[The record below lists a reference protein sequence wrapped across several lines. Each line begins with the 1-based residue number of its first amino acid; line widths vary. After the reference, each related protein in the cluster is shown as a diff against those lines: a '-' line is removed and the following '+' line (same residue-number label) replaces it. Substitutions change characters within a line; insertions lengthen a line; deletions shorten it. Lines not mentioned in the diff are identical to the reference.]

1 MKNIIIVLF
10 RSELNYLIK
19 YDRLRTSSDRI
30 IHLSYNEFENLSE
43 DRQVNLLQNAMP
55 IYEQEHEVLLIEYN
69 RFLEYDN
76 APLLKFSGIRDIIPI
91 SDTGSRLLSSKLN
104 NDFKIAEP
112 LNPSIYRSFTNY
124 RSHIIRNEAGNQ
136 LCSIYKLEV
145 PKEDFITDFKAATLF
160 QLNNQSP
167 GNNDSTLAHLVDFN
181 TTPSF
186 IPEGNIE
193 AIIKSACVG
202 MKKTGID
209 IEKTKISTFYKF
221 VLENKEKI
229 NGISFYQ
236 ALQHILETIGQDVKI
251 GERFNELK
259 NLLSEN
265 GKREKAFTIYSYFY
279 FLKKQ
284 IEKNDYDIS
293 SIKEDVLEL
302 KYYDSI
308 SASKVLFMLGYT
320 FSIQTISKSLQSFS
334 STPLMKTTKSLNLDW
349 TPEVLEEITSVEP
362 ENIPLSIEIDKTD
375 VADSL
380 NNQNKY
386 ESDNENPIVIPLS
399 VNEEKDI
406 SVKFNSNLVPHNE
419 QSPGVNLSTQNT
431 SEVIDES
438 IESGKNKHNE
448 MLNKTGYLFTSEIV
462 DNSSN
467 NKSSHEQELCNLD
480 DFRKSIGT
488 GKFAESV
495 MGVLKLKVDANEE
508 FSKQTL
514 IICLKEI
521 DQYQTKSG
529 TTSSNA
535 KKALKIFD
543 KDE

>member
-1 MKNIIIVLF
+1 M
-10 RSELNYLIK
+10 
-19 YDRLRTSSDRI
+19 
-30 IHLSYNEFENLSE
+30 
-43 DRQVNLLQNAMP
+43 
-55 IYEQEHEVLLIEYN
+55 
-69 RFLEYDN
+69 
-76 APLLKFSGIRDIIPI
+76 
-91 SDTGSRLLSSKLN
+91 
-104 NDFKIAEP
+104 
-112 LNPSIYRSFTNY
+112 
-124 RSHIIRNEAGNQ
+124 
-136 LCSIYKLEV
+136 
-145 PKEDFITDFKAATLF
+145 
-160 QLNNQSP
+160 
-167 GNNDSTLAHLVDFN
+167 
-181 TTPSF
+181 
-186 IPEGNIE
+186 
-193 AIIKSACVG
+193 
-202 MKKTGID
+202 
-209 IEKTKISTFYKF
+209 
-221 VLENKEKI
+221 
-229 NGISFYQ
+229 
-236 ALQHILETIGQDVKI
+236 
-251 GERFNELK
+251 
-259 NLLSEN
+259 
-265 GKREKAFTIYSYFY
+265 
-279 FLKKQ
+279 
-284 IEKNDYDIS
+284 
-293 SIKEDVLEL
+293 
-302 KYYDSI
+302 
-308 SASKVLFMLGYT
+308 
-320 FSIQTISKSLQSFS
+320 
-334 STPLMKTTKSLNLDW
+334 
-349 TPEVLEEITSVEP
+349 
-362 ENIPLSIEIDKTD
+362 
-375 VADSL
+375 

-448 MLNKTGYLFTSEIV
+448 MLNKTGDLFTSEIV